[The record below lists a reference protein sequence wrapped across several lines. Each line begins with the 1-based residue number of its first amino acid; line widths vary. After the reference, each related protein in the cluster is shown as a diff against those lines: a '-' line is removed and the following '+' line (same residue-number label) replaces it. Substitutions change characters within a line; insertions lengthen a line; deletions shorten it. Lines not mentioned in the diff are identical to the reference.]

1 MIDAHVSRL
10 PPPPSR
16 RRPAASRTRR
26 GAAGFTLIELLV
38 VIAIIAV
45 LIALLVPA
53 VQKVREAARRAKMV
67 ELLQSEGA
75 FCAALNS
82 YFQVYGAYPATIGD
96 PGLLPYMPGYQS
108 PEKIAGDLEFCLLYK
123 VTTTATPES
132 VGEPNFSLCAVHGT
146 SVEYCIDK
154 SCQVVTTAPPQDS
167 CPPPPSLGG
176 NQVFVATLV
185 LAAET
190 VSPYLE
196 ARPELIP
203 QVRPALLQSGL
214 IDFVFERLA
223 GDGNSLTLAQL
234 LENPFIA
241 PFAPLLVDHGFY
253 GQELDAQI
261 VITRGD
267 LTGSPLFLFS
277 YDSLR
282 ILSSVYSD
290 KPGLAHALSVKL
302 DAAEAAEKHGNLQA
316 KAGALGAFEN
326 EVRAKSGK
334 GLTAAQARVLLTLAK
349 TL

>member
-1 MIDAHVSRL
+1 MIGAHVSRL

-16 RRPAASRTRR
+16 RPAVARTRR
-26 GAAGFTLIELLV
+26 GAGFTLIELLV

-45 LIALLVPA
+45 LIALLIPA

-67 ELLQSEGA
+67 ELLQGQGA
-75 FCAALNS
+75 FCTALNS
-82 YFQVYGAYPATIGD
+82 YFQVHGAYPATIGD
-96 PGLLPYMPGYQS
+96 PGLLEFTPGNQS

-154 SCQVVTTAPPQDS
+154 ICQVTTSIPPRDS

-176 NQVFVATLV
+176 NQFFVASLV

-196 ARPELIP
+196 ARPDLIP

-214 IDFVFERLA
+214 TDFVFERLA

-234 LENPFIA
+234 LQNPFIA
-241 PFAPLLVDHGFY
+241 PFSPFLVDHGFY

-261 VITRGD
+261 VITRSD

-282 ILSSVYSD
+282 ILSGVYGG
-290 KPGLAHALSVKL
+290 KPGIAHSLSVKL
-302 DAAEAAEKHGNLQA
+302 DAAEAAEKRGNLQA

-326 EVRAKSGK
+326 EVRAKTGK